1 MAEQTQPFVKLVST
15 AVSDIA
21 ALCELT
27 EPAKEL
33 VPRAQ
38 SPEAYLD
45 SLTKAGLMSDAIRWL
60 AQGLRPRESVWW
72 ACLAARAFVE
82 WGNKLPEPD
91 LAALTAA
98 ETWVFKPEEENRRA
112 AMAKAQETGY
122 QSPASWAAIAAF
134 WSGGSMAPPD
144 VPAVPP
150 PQHLIGRAVW
160 GAIMIAST
168 SAVPPD
174 QAEQRQRRLLSQ
186 GYDIARGGNGRIA
199 GA

>member
-1 MAEQTQPFVKLVST
+1 MAEQAQPFVKLVSD
-15 AVSDIA
+15 AVGDIA

-27 EPAKEL
+27 EPAKEM
-33 VPRAQ
+33 VPGANN
-38 SPEAYLD
+38 PAAYLD
-45 SLTKAGLMSDAIRWL
+45 SLAKAGLMSDAIRWL

-72 ACLAARAFVE
+72 ACLAARAYVE
-82 WGNKLPEPD
+82 WGNKLPDPD
-91 LAALTAA
+91 VVALTAA

-144 VPAVPP
+144 MPVVAV

-160 GAIMIAST
+160 GAVMIAIGP
-168 SAVPPD
+168 VPPPE
-174 QAEQRQRRLLSQ
+174 AEKRQKRLLDQ
-186 GYDIARGGNGRIA
+186 GLDIARGGNGRLG

>member
-1 MAEQTQPFVKLVST
+1 MADQTQPFVKLVST
-15 AVSDIA
+15 AVGDIA

-27 EPAKEL
+27 EPAKNL
-33 VPRAQ
+33 VPGAQ
-38 SPEAYLD
+38 EPQAYLD
-45 SLTKAGLMSDAIRWL
+45 ALIKAGLMSDAIRWL

-72 ACLAARAFVE
+72 ACLAARAYVE
-82 WGNKLPEPD
+82 WGNPLPEAD

-134 WSGGSMAPPD
+134 WSGGSMAPPEA
-144 VPAVPP
+144 PAVPA

-160 GAIMIAST
+160 GAVMIASN
-168 SAVPPD
+168 SGPPPIV
-174 QAEQRQRRLLSQ
+174 EQRQKRLLDQ
-186 GYDIARGGNGRIA
+186 GLDIARGGNGRAA
-199 GA
+199 GG

>member
-1 MAEQTQPFVKLVST
+1 MAEQAQPYVKLVTT
-15 AVSDIA
+15 AVGEVA

-27 EPAKEL
+27 EPAKEM
-33 VPRAQ
+33 VAGAGN
-38 SPEAYLD
+38 PEAYLG
-45 SLTKAGLMSDAIRWL
+45 SLAKAGLMSDAIRWL

-72 ACLAARAFVE
+72 ACLAARAYVE
-82 WGNKLPEPD
+82 WGNKLADAD

-112 AMAKAQETGY
+112 AMARAQETGY

-160 GAIMIAST
+160 GAIMIAT
-168 SAVPPD
+168 GTAPPP
-174 QAEQRQRRLLSQ
+174 EVEKRQKRLLDQ
-186 GYDIARGGNGRIA
+186 GLDIARGGNGRA
-199 GA
+199 GAA